1 MRKILKGNLD
11 CIGCPNY
18 HVTKNGKVYSNYK
31 GKGWV
36 KLPLNRIKNNGYVI
50 VSIRDTNGYRYTYN
64 IHQLVALVYVPN
76 PNNHKYVCHK
86 DNIRTHNHYKNLYW
100 GTAKENT
107 QQCIRDG
114 RFKFSDT
121 KLSRPDILQLLYE
134 YDTGMIKAKLARKY
148 GISPMLVYK
157 YIKKRKRY
165 EKDFERTHSM
175 AS

>member
-36 KLPLNRIKNNGYVI
+36 KLSLNRIKNNGYVI

-76 PNNHKYVCHK
+76 PNNHKY
-86 DNIRTHNHYKNLYW
+86 
-100 GTAKENT
+100 E
-107 QQCIRDG
+107 
-114 RFKFSDT
+114 
-121 KLSRPDILQLLYE
+121 
-134 YDTGMIKAKLARKY
+134 
-148 GISPMLVYK
+148 ISPMLVYK

-165 EKDFERTHSM
+165 EKDFEWTHSM

>member
-36 KLPLNRIKNNGYVI
+36 KLSLNRIKNNGYVI

-134 YDTGMIKAKLARKY
+134 YDTGMIKAKLARKLGY
-148 GISPMLVYK
+148 HPC
-157 YIKKRKRY
+157 
-165 EKDFERTHSM
+165 
-175 AS
+175 

>member
-36 KLPLNRIKNNGYVI
+36 KLSLNRIKNNGYVI
-50 VSIRDTNGYRYTYN
+50 VSI
-64 IHQLVALVYVPN
+64 
-76 PNNHKYVCHK
+76 
-86 DNIRTHNHYKNLYW
+86 
-100 GTAKENT
+100 
-107 QQCIRDG
+107 
-114 RFKFSDT
+114 
-121 KLSRPDILQLLYE
+121 
-134 YDTGMIKAKLARKY
+134 LARKY

-175 AS
+175 EG

>member
-36 KLPLNRIKNNGYVI
+36 KLSLNRIKNNGYVI

-114 RFKFSDT
+114 RFHFNSGWNAFSDRKKYRIYRFMLRHPDYTANEIAKKFS
-121 KLSRPDILQLLYE
+121 
-134 YDTGMIKAKLARKY
+134 TGRCMVFKIKKKY
-148 GISPMLVYK
+148 GS
-157 YIKKRKRY
+157 
-165 EKDFERTHSM
+165 
-175 AS
+175 

>member
-36 KLPLNRIKNNGYVI
+36 KLSLNRIKNNGYVI

-64 IHQLVALVYVPN
+64 IHQLVA
-76 PNNHKYVCHK
+76 
-86 DNIRTHNHYKNLYW
+86 
-100 GTAKENT
+100 
-107 QQCIRDG
+107 
-114 RFKFSDT
+114 
-121 KLSRPDILQLLYE
+121 
-134 YDTGMIKAKLARKY
+134 TGMIKAKLARKY
-148 GISPMLVYK
+148 EISPMLVYK

-165 EKDFERTHSM
+165 EKDFERTHGM
-175 AS
+175 EG

>member
-36 KLPLNRIKNNGYVI
+36 KLSLNRIKNNGYVI

-86 DNIRTHNHYKNLYW
+86 DNIRTHN
-100 GTAKENT
+100 
-107 QQCIRDG
+107 
-114 RFKFSDT
+114 
-121 KLSRPDILQLLYE
+121 QLLYE

-165 EKDFERTHSM
+165 EEDFKRAHGMEG
-175 AS
+175 

>member
-36 KLPLNRIKNNGYVI
+36 KLSLNRIKNNGYV
-50 VSIRDTNGYRYTYN
+50 
-64 IHQLVALVYVPN
+64 
-76 PNNHKYVCHK
+76 
-86 DNIRTHNHYKNLYW
+86 
-100 GTAKENT
+100 
-107 QQCIRDG
+107 
-114 RFKFSDT
+114 
-121 KLSRPDILQLLYE
+121 ILQLLYE

-175 AS
+175 EG

>member
-31 GKGWV
+31 
-36 KLPLNRIKNNGYVI
+36 
-50 VSIRDTNGYRYTYN
+50 
-64 IHQLVALVYVPN
+64 
-76 PNNHKYVCHK
+76 
-86 DNIRTHNHYKNLYW
+86 

-165 EKDFERTHSM
+165 EEDFKRAHGMEG
-175 AS
+175 

>member
-36 KLPLNRIKNNGYVI
+36 KLSLNRIKNNGYVI
-50 VSIRDTNGYRYTYN
+50 VS
-64 IHQLVALVYVPN
+64 
-76 PNNHKYVCHK
+76 
-86 DNIRTHNHYKNLYW
+86 
-100 GTAKENT
+100 
-107 QQCIRDG
+107 
-114 RFKFSDT
+114 
-121 KLSRPDILQLLYE
+121 
-134 YDTGMIKAKLARKY
+134 
-148 GISPMLVYK
+148 MLVYK

-175 AS
+175 EG

>member
-36 KLPLNRIKNNGYVI
+36 KLSLNRIKNNGYVI

-86 DNIRTHNHYKNLYW
+86 DNIRTH
-100 GTAKENT
+100 
-107 QQCIRDG
+107 IRTYIG
-114 RFKFSDT
+114 VLLRK
-121 KLSRPDILQLLYE
+121 ILNNVLEMVGLNFQ
-134 YDTGMIKAKLARKY
+134 IQ
-148 GISPMLVYK
+148 S
-157 YIKKRKRY
+157 
-165 EKDFERTHSM
+165 
-175 AS
+175 

>member
-18 HVTKNGKVYSNYK
+18 YVTKNGKVYSNYK

-36 KLPLNRIKNNGYVI
+36 KLSLNRIKNNGYVI

-100 GTAKENT
+100 GTAKE
-107 QQCIRDG
+107 
-114 RFKFSDT
+114 
-121 KLSRPDILQLLYE
+121 
-134 YDTGMIKAKLARKY
+134 KY
-148 GISPMLVYK
+148 STMY
-157 YIKKRKRY
+157 
-165 EKDFERTHSM
+165 
-175 AS
+175 